1 MPTVPS
7 DRLAKLAFY
16 EAHAPVWAP
25 VATSI
30 GLTSA
35 AVTALSTAATNAR
48 TCYTAHVAAQ
58 AAAKAAT
65 AAFYDSIRTLHSAPG
80 MGADMIQQ
88 IKTKAQ
94 MTNNPNVYVLAQI
107 PAPAVPAPA
116 PAPGTPTDFTV
127 ALKQDGSL
135 ELKWRCPNPAGVSGT
150 IYQVLRRVSGATAE
164 FSLVGATGTRKFID
178 NTLPAGASP
187 VTYQVTAV
195 RSTASGDPA
204 QFTVSFGT
212 GGSGGATIES
222 VVGGDGTRV
231 KMAA

>member
-16 EAHAPVWAP
+16 EAHIAPWTANTT
-25 VATSI
+25 AI
-30 GLTSA
+30 GLVTAS
-35 AVTALSTAATNAR
+35 VTALGTAATNAR
-48 TCYTAHVAAQ
+48 TCYIAHVAAQ

-80 MGADMIQQ
+80 MGADMIRQ

-94 MTNNPNVYVLAQI
+94 TTNNPNVYVLAQI
-107 PAPAVPAPA
+107 PAPAVPAPT

-150 IYQVLRRVSGATAE
+150 IYQVLRRVSGATE
-164 FSLVGATGTRKFID
+164 FALVGATGSRKFID

-187 VTYQVTAV
+187 VTYQITAV
-195 RSTASGDPA
+195 RSTASGNPA
-204 QFTVSFGT
+204 QFTVCFGT
-212 GGSGGATIES
+212 ATGGGATIAS
-222 VVGGDGTRV
+222 VVGGDGTNV

>member
-1 MPTVPS
+1 MKATGAAVEAIKTFE
-7 DRLAKLAFY
+7 LAPGTAVGVSVT
-16 EAHAPVWAP
+16 A
-25 VATSI
+25 S
-30 GLTSA
+30 
-35 AVTALSTAATNAR
+35 VTALSTAATNAR
-48 TCYTAHVAAQ
+48 DLYTAHVAAQ

-94 MTNNPNVYVLAQI
+94 ITNNPNVYNLAQI
-107 PAPAVPAPA
+107 PAPAVPTPT

-150 IYQVLRRVSGATAE
+150 IYQVLRRASGQAE
-164 FSLVGATGTRKFID
+164 FSLVGATGSRKFID
-178 NTLPAGASP
+178 TTLPAGASP

-195 RSTASGDPA
+195 RSTASGNPA
-204 QFTVSFGT
+204 QFTVSFGIGT
-212 GGSGGATIES
+212 SGATIES

>member
-16 EAHAPVWAP
+16 EAHIAPWTANTT
-25 VATSI
+25 AI
-30 GLTSA
+30 GLVTAS
-35 AVTALSTAATNAR
+35 VTALTTAATNAR

-88 IKTKAQ
+88 IKTKAEI
-94 MTNNPNVYVLAQI
+94 TNNPAVYVMAQI
-107 PAPAVPAPA
+107 PAPALPSPA

-150 IYQVLRRVSGATAE
+150 IYQVLRRVSGATE
-164 FSLVGATGTRKFID
+164 FSLVGATGSRKFID

-195 RSTASGDPA
+195 RSTASGAPA
-204 QFTVSFGT
+204 QFTVSFGI
-212 GGSGGATIES
+212 GGGGGATIES